1 MALKHFTIVFYLIF
15 IIICLVHV
23 GSIINNIFNP
33 EFPEGRFYKERATY
47 PRINHFLTQQIK
59 IEVLLFNNQ
68 NIIIIYQQN

>member
-1 MALKHFTIVFYLIF
+1 MALKHLTIVLYVIF

-47 PRINHFLTQQIK
+47 PIINLLLTQQIK

-68 NIIIIYQQN
+68 IL